1 MTKYFAQKKLNLPK
15 SRSNKKTLKLS
26 NLHHSNH
33 LDIYSALTEVSIELP
48 LIDGGISAGF
58 PSPAQD
64 FIDLA
69 IDLNR
74 ELIKNPSST
83 FYGRVKGNSMQD
95 AGISDGDLLVI
106 DKSLE
111 PKDGKIAICFIDGEF
126 TVKRIKIEDNICWLM
141 PANSAYKPIKVSE
154 ENHFLVWG
162 IVIHVIKSF

>member
-1 MTKYFAQKKLNLPK
+1 V
-15 SRSNKKTLKLS
+15 KLS

-33 LDIYSALTEVSIELP
+33 LDIYSASTEVFFELP

-64 FIDLA
+64 FIDLS

-83 FYGRVKGNSMQD
+83 FYGRVKGNSMED

-111 PKDGKIAICFIDGEF
+111 PKDGKIAVCFIDGEF
-126 TVKRIKIEDNICWLM
+126 TVKRIKIIDNACWLM
-141 PANSAYKPIKVSE
+141 PANAAYKPIKI
-154 ENHFLVWG
+154 ENENNFIVWG
-162 IVIHVIKSF
+162 IVVHVIKSF

>member
-1 MTKYFAQKKLNLPK
+1 M
-15 SRSNKKTLKLS
+15 KLS
-26 NLHHSNH
+26 NLHHSNN
-33 LDIYSALTEVSIELP
+33 LDIYSALTEFDIELP

-64 FIDLA
+64 FIDLS

-126 TVKRIKIEDNICWLM
+126 TVKRIKIENNICWLM
-141 PANSAYKPIKVSE
+141 PANNAYKPIKVGE